1 MPDAAATVDY
11 SAVAHRLA
19 EEIRTEPGWRGWRR
33 VTTLLDEFGLY
44 RLTPEGRERV
54 AAALAGAGLD
64 VQPPLA
70 KAKRHETLRL
80 SLEGDGR
87 LSTISGL
94 SATKVI
100 RIYDCLPGRPLKE
113 IELSQAAD
121 AEGILLVDLD
131 VQTIDPD

>member
-19 EEIRTEPGWRGWRR
+19 DEIRREPGWRGWRR
-33 VTTLLDEFGLY
+33 ATTLLDEFGLY
-44 RLTPEGRERV
+44 RLTPQGRERV
-54 AAALAGAGLD
+54 AAALAGAGLE

-87 LSTISGL
+87 LSPIRGV
-94 SATKVI
+94 SATK
-100 RIYDCLPGRPLKE
+100 
-113 IELSQAAD
+113 
-121 AEGILLVDLD
+121 DLRM
-131 VQTIDPD
+131 